1 MDGTDLGTP
10 ITSSNWDEVDLG
22 IDQSALNGN
31 LDFLGTLDT
40 NTNVT
45 LTVTS
50 GNDSLESG
58 SLTGLG
64 LLLNGKNAHNFIGE
78 FSSLVGN
85 ELLGNLCLL
94 DWDGM
99 SVDFLK

>member
-10 ITSSNWDEVDLG
+10 ITSSDWDEVDFG
-22 IDQSALNGN
+22 VDQSTFDGN
-31 LDFLGTLDT
+31 LDFLGALDT

-45 LTVTS
+45 LSVTS

-64 LLLNGKNAHNFIGE
+64 LLLNGKDAHNFIEE
-78 FSSLVGN
+78 FGFLVGN
-85 ELLGNLCLL
+85 ESFSDLSLL
-94 DWDGM
+94 DWDGV
-99 SVDFLK
+99 SVNFLK